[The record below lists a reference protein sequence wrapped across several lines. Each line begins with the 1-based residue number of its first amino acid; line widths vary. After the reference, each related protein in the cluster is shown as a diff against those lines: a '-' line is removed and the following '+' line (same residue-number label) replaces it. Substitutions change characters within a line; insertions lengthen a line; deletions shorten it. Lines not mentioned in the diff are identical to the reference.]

1 MMNRHQPCA
10 IEQVAG
16 SLPAEAALTVVAAF
30 AGGPLAALLPVLSNS
45 LAARRQQA
53 RVEAALSDIQRVL
66 AGQSAKIRD
75 LSDEQ
80 YKIINEAVLA
90 LLHTTQ
96 AEKLTYLRS
105 VVQNALTYCDV
116 GPQESV
122 LLSRIVRDISS
133 QEIEFLIRTF
143 AFNGVQLIATTEQ
156 DEVNL
161 NVIRVDPASTDAL
174 SVSGLLSLG
183 LLHSPE
189 TGWDGGTMRFTNIVA
204 KLIAL
209 LQRTDD
215 QSVAAADEPLER
227 R

>member
-1 MMNRHQPCA
+1 MTNRHQPTTV
-10 IEQVAG
+10 EQVAG
-16 SLPAEAALTVVAAF
+16 SLPAEAALTVIAAF
-30 AGGPLAALLPVLSNS
+30 TGGPLAALLPVLSNS

-53 RVEAALSDIQRVL
+53 RVEAALSDIQQVL
-66 AGQSAKIRD
+66 AGQQAKIHD

-96 AEKLTYLRS
+96 VEKLAYLRR
-105 VVQNALTYCDV
+105 VVQNALTYRGMD
-116 GPQESV
+116 PRESV

-133 QEIEFLIRTF
+133 QETEFLLRAF
-143 AFNGVQLIATTEQ
+143 MFNGVQLTASTEQ

-174 SVSGLLSLG
+174 NVSGLLSLG

-189 TGWDGGTMRFTNIVA
+189 TGWDGGTMRFTSIVA
-204 KLIAL
+204 KLFAL
-209 LQRTDD
+209 LQQTDA
-215 QSVAAADEPLER
+215 QPVAPADVPSAR
-227 R
+227 C